1 VFLHGAWR
9 KSNRATHA
17 GKRNETGPSHIFPS
31 THTPPMPTPP
41 PALDKPLP
49 EPPAEDAQ
57 HGASFV
63 FLDRRG
69 KRWPRLRRLSF
80 AGGLLMFV
88 AIVLFVQTLVL
99 PSHLTLPPAVEQ
111 LKSRLKALQAK
122 NHGQAATKPLWLDY
136 AKAKKGTA
144 ASLHANDK
152 GRTAS
157 AAKPETPAPHVVKN
171 IEEIR
176 LGFYEGWD
184 PDSFDSLKAH
194 AEKLTHLCPDWLS
207 LDHVTG
213 AIKTTTDPQ
222 VVELA
227 KEQKIIL
234 MPLLH
239 NQGQGDDWQVE
250 TVESLINGPEPRR
263 RQFIDQLATGLTDM
277 GAGGVIIDWQ
287 QIDPT
292 YHGAMSGFMAQL
304 AETLHAESMELWI
317 CVPVG
322 RELKVFDL
330 DALSHHVDRF
340 VAMLHDEN
348 AEFDPPGPIAS
359 REFFNGWL
367 TTLVDGYGKPEQW
380 VISQGSYGYDWT
392 EGEDAAEHISFQ
404 DVMSR
409 AGRSAQTACAFHPP
423 DSNPHFVYEDG
434 GTVHTVWFL
443 DAVTFLNQLTAAR
456 NHRVGGFAVN
466 RLGAEDPGV
475 WDVFDVATDKPL
487 RRADLAGLETI
498 RPGDGIAHVGQG
510 NMITIANE
518 RSDGVR
524 RIHIDKKAAPGAR
537 ASETYEK
544 FPSYLTILHQ
554 GRGPSDGVAIT
565 FDDGPDSKW
574 TPKILDILKE
584 RGVKATF
591 FMIGANMENHPQIVR
606 RILREGHMIGVHT
619 YSHPNIALVS
629 EERAH
634 LEFNATQRLIES
646 TTGHSTILFR
656 PPYNADTNPHDPEEL
671 VPIKLAQD
679 MGYVTVTEDVD
690 PEDWDEPGVTVM
702 LDRIKEG
709 RVQGGNVVLL
719 HDAGGDRSQTVA
731 ALPLIIDYL
740 EARGDR
746 ILSLPE
752 MSGIPAEQL
761 MPVLPDNQQ
770 SLTRMISDSGFAAIH
785 ETTNFFWAF
794 MIVAT
799 GLTVLKTLVVSWL
812 AIRSRRSD
820 ARLAKLPASEAYTPP
835 ITVLIAAYNEAKV
848 IRDTLRAVLNTE
860 YAGSMEILVVDDGS
874 QDETAAIVAAMAEDD
889 SRIRLIRQSNHG
901 KAVALRNGLSAA
913 QCEIVV
919 TLDADTQFTPKTIG
933 HLVQPFIDPNVAA
946 VSGRARVG
954 NPKTLFARFQSLEY
968 TCGFNLDRRA
978 YHQLNCIT
986 VVPGAV
992 SGLRLTAIAQVG
1004 GISTD
1009 TLAEDTDLTLSLHK
1023 CGYRICYASQAIAW
1037 TEAPETLRTFAK
1049 QRFRWAFGTLQCL
1062 WKHRELLFNV
1072 RFKALGWFSL
1082 PSAWFF
1088 NIFLVAFG
1096 SVIDLILLL
1105 SLLVS
1110 PANTI
1115 LYFYFFVFLAA
1126 DLLLAAVACLVE
1138 REPLGQIW
1146 LVLPMRFVYRP
1157 VLNFVVVK
1165 AILRALKGVW
1175 VGWGKL
1181 DRTASV
1187 AYKP

>member
-1 VFLHGAWR
+1 MH
-9 KSNRATHA
+9 
-17 GKRNETGPSHIFPS
+17 
-31 THTPPMPTPP
+31 TPP
-41 PALDKPLP
+41 PAHDEQSP
-49 EPPAEDAQ
+49 EPPTKDAEHD
-57 HGASFV
+57 ASFV

-80 AGGLLMFV
+80 AGGLLLFV
-88 AIVLFVQTLVL
+88 ATVLFVQTLVL
-99 PSHLTLPPAVEQ
+99 PSHLILPPAVEQ
-111 LKSRLKALQAK
+111 LKSRLKAKALQAK
-122 NHGQAATKPLWLDY
+122 DHNQAATKPLWLDY
-136 AKAKKGTA
+136 AKGKKGATA
-144 ASLHANDK
+144 GPHPNEK
-152 GRTAS
+152 GRAS
-157 AAKPETPAPHVVKN
+157 AAATKSATAPLLAAKN
-171 IEEIR
+171 NQEIR
-176 LGFYEGWD
+176 LGLYEGWD

-194 AEKLTHLCPDWLS
+194 ADKLTHLCPDWLS
-207 LDHVTG
+207 LEEGTSTVKVVVDE
-213 AIKTTTDPQ
+213 Q
-222 VVELA
+222 VVDLA
-227 KEQKIIL
+227 KEQNIAL
-234 MPLLH
+234 MPLLR
-239 NQGQGDDWQVE
+239 NLGEGDAWLVE
-250 TVESLINGPEPRR
+250 TVESLLNGPEAR
-263 RQFIDQLATGLTDM
+263 RQQFIAQLTTALTGM
-277 GAGGVIIDWQ
+277 GAAGVVIDWQ
-287 QIDPT
+287 QVDPT
-292 YHGAMSGFMAQL
+292 YHSAMSGLLAQT
-304 AETLHAESMELWI
+304 AEALHAKNLELWI

-322 RELKVFDL
+322 RELKIFDL
-330 DALSHHVDRF
+330 DVLSRHVDRF

-348 AEFDPPGPIAS
+348 AESDPPGPIAS

-367 TTLVDGYGKPEQW
+367 STLVDGYGKPEQW
-380 VISQGSYGYDWT
+380 IISQGSYGYDWA
-392 EGEDAAEHISFQ
+392 EGEEQAEHISFQ

-409 AGRSAQTACAFHPP
+409 AGRSAQTACEFHPAA
-423 DSNPHFVYEDG
+423 SNPHFVYEDG
-434 GTVHTVWFL
+434 GTVHTIWFL
-443 DAVTFLNQLTAAR
+443 DAITFLNQLTAAR
-456 NHRVGGFAVN
+456 ERHVGGFAIN
-466 RLGAEDPGV
+466 RLGTEDPGV
-475 WDVFDVATDKPL
+475 WDVLDVATDKPL
-487 RRADLAGLETI
+487 RRADLASLETI
-498 RPGDGIAHVGQG
+498 PPGEGIAHIGRG
-510 NMITIANE
+510 NLITIADE
-518 RSDGVR
+518 RGEGLR
-524 RIHIDKKAAPGAR
+524 RIQVDKKAAPGAR
-537 ASETYEK
+537 VSETYEK

-554 GRGPSDGVAIT
+554 GRGPDDGVVLT
-565 FDDGPDSKW
+565 FDDGPDSEW
-574 TPKILDILKE
+574 TPQILDILKQ

-591 FMIGANMENHPQIVR
+591 FMIGANMENHPRIVR

-646 TTGHSTILFR
+646 ITGHSTILFR
-656 PPYNADTNPHDPEEL
+656 PPYNADTNPHDPDEL

-679 MGYVTVTEDVD
+679 MGYATVTEDVD
-690 PEDWDEPGVTVM
+690 PEDWAEPGAAVM
-702 LDRIKEG
+702 LERIKRG
-709 RVQGGNVVLL
+709 RMQGGNVVLL

-731 ALPLIIDYL
+731 ALPRIIDYL

-746 ILSLPE
+746 ILPLPE
-752 MSGIPAEQL
+752 MLEIPADQL
-761 MPVLPDNQQ
+761 MPALPTNQQ
-770 SLTRMISDSGFAAIH
+770 PLTRMISESGFTAIH
-785 ETTNFFWAF
+785 EVTNFFWAF

-812 AIRSRRSD
+812 AIRSRRGD
-820 ARLAKLPASEAYTPP
+820 ALLAAASASEAYAPP
-835 ITVLIAAYNEAKV
+835 VSVLIAAYNEAKV
-848 IRDTLRAVLNTE
+848 IRDTLRAVVNTE
-860 YAGSMEILVVDDGS
+860 YAGPMEIIVVDDGS
-874 QDETAAIVAAMAEDD
+874 QDETAAIVAAMAEGD
-889 SRIRLIRQSNHG
+889 SRIRLIRQSNRG
-901 KAVALRNGLSAA
+901 KAVALRTGLNAA
-913 QCEIVV
+913 QCAIVV
-919 TLDADTQFTPKTIG
+919 TLDADTQFTPQTIG
-933 HLVQPFIDPNVAA
+933 HLVQPFTDPTVAA

-992 SGLRLTAIAQVG
+992 SALRLSAIAEVG

-1062 WKHRELLFNV
+1062 WKHRELLFNA

-1096 SVIDLILLL
+1096 SIIDLILLF

-1115 LYFYFFVFLAA
+1115 LYVYFFVFLAA

-1138 REPLGQIW
+1138 REPLRQIW

-1165 AILRALKGVW
+1165 AILRAFKGVW

-1187 AYKP
+1187 TYKA